1 MVEGCSFRRKLLRFK
16 LDVDQVRIYC
26 EKAERIFWVERSS
39 KNTEEKEVRIY
50 IEIAVTKYEEK
61 SKI

>member
-1 MVEGCSFRRKLLRFK
+1 MVEGCSFQRKLLRFK
-16 LDVDQVRIYC
+16 WDVDQVKIHC
-26 EKAERIFWVERSS
+26 EKAEGTFWVERSS
-39 KNTEEKEVRIY
+39 KNKEEKEVRLD

>member
-1 MVEGCSFRRKLLRFK
+1 MRFK
-16 LDVDQVRIYC
+16 WDVDQVKVHF
-26 EKAERIFWVERSS
+26 EKAQRTFWVERSS
-39 KNTEEKEVRIY
+39 KNKEEKEVRLY